1 MGNLLSEPT
10 IYPPVRGFG
19 LGFLCL
25 TEADAHFFL
34 PLYGGGGIIPS
45 SIFRAHAL
53 KLWRIASLGRF
64 NAHKMLGHSPCV
76 ARRICGFSSTRRHL
90 ESRSPVNHGRYFQT
104 FKEPRNWFQGVDSAS
119 LCSLAVRYDNPITTR
134 FLAPIDCSKIPAQNR
149 TYSSPLGPTWANN
162 SRQRNLKNYTYMIHT
177 YILKFKAGIHSID
190 PLLGKKEQPDN
201 ESIIQYK
208 KNCSRWGSN
217 SQPRHISVLS
227 ISTVR

>member
-1 MGNLLSEPT
+1 MCTLQRPTRKTWCMGPYAAELTITSPYVDSRVDSNTFTMGNLLSEPT

-45 SIFRAHAL
+45 TIFRAHAL

-104 FKEPRNWFQGVDSAS
+104 FKEPRN
-119 LCSLAVRYDNPITTR
+119 
-134 FLAPIDCSKIPAQNR
+134 
-149 TYSSPLGPTWANN
+149 
-162 SRQRNLKNYTYMIHT
+162 
-177 YILKFKAGIHSID
+177 
-190 PLLGKKEQPDN
+190 
-201 ESIIQYK
+201 
-208 KNCSRWGSN
+208 
-217 SQPRHISVLS
+217 
-227 ISTVR
+227 